1 MKAPRRKKKKDGTEF
16 IGDFQTS
23 KMHSPHKK
31 MRTYIL
37 SDEIELSKSIHI
49 QTCAISHTQLMLVKS
64 ISVCKL
70 QRNVGKCNAKRDFDQ
85 KEGREEKNY
94 YLCKNDFIAGDDN

>member
-37 SDEIELSKSIHI
+37 SDEIELSKSIHTHTRDLAYTTDACQI
-49 QTCAISHTQLMLVKS
+49 DISLQIATQYRKV
-64 ISVCKL
+64 
-70 QRNVGKCNAKRDFDQ
+70 QR
-85 KEGREEKNY
+85 ET
-94 YLCKNDFIAGDDN
+94 